1 MTTEMS
7 NDEEKHANPN
17 PSQDEEKTATL
28 QSEGEALVKD
38 IATLKDSVFAFHQ
51 TRCVGCGLPLEL
63 PVLHFLCGHSYH
75 KNCVAT
81 QEKGC
86 PKCGCAVTK
95 TKPLS
100 DEEFLKKVSVRGG
113 DETKMVGCE
122 NGFAVVADCF
132 AQHAFEE
139 PEETEEEPIEPE
151 VQATQPVEDIDEDA
165 IPIQTLEL

>member
-1 MTTEMS
+1 MNQQNNTS
-7 NDEEKHANPN
+7 NT
-17 PSQDEEKTATL
+17 SQDEEKTATL
-28 QSEGEALVKD
+28 QSEGEALEKD
-38 IATLKDSVFAFHQ
+38 ITTLRDSVFAFHQ

-63 PVLHFLCGHSYH
+63 PALHFLCGHSYH

-95 TKPLS
+95 AKPLS
-100 DEEFLKKVSVRGG
+100 DEEFLKKVRLGRGG
-113 DETKMVGCE
+113 EAKMVGCE

-139 PEETEEEPIEPE
+139 PEETEEEPIETE